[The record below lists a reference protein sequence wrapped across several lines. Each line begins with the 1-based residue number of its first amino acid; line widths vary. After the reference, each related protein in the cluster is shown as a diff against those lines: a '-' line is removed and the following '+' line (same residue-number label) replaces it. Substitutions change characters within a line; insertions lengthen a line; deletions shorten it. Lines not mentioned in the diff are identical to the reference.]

1 MSCMSEVQAP
11 LLTEPI
17 LLFVNPAS
25 GGGLGLELM
34 NRLRDCSMVHV
45 VQLPAEQDTWFEK
58 YEHVV
63 NNPNVRC
70 CAAGGD
76 GTVNWVVQ
84 LLRKFYTGVFQPP
97 LAVIPFGT
105 GNDMS
110 RSLGWGSG
118 MTRATL
124 SSVGRTIENIAASRH
139 VVDSDMWEVTIERK
153 DTGDVNV
160 YPMINYVSFGVDAA
174 VTKDYETIRRTC
186 QPLVCCPCMSKT
198 LFVPAGVFHIFGKR
212 PLNDYVTIELEGV
225 NAWSSEPHVMKPAAG
240 DKTLVFMST
249 PTIYGGRALWR
260 GEQPCSMSDGKLEVV
275 LEGGLGELILSNV
288 GINISRSYA
297 QADGARVETTEPIAY
312 QIDGEASIMNGPAI
326 FTIKRVGSYPL
337 LFAE

>member
-1 MSCMSEVQAP
+1 M
-11 LLTEPI
+11 
-17 LLFVNPAS
+17 
-25 GGGLGLELM
+25 
-34 NRLRDCSMVHV
+34 
-45 VQLPAEQDTWFEK
+45 
-58 YEHVV
+58 
-63 NNPNVRC
+63 
-70 CAAGGD
+70 
-76 GTVNWVVQ
+76 
-84 LLRKFYTGVFQPP
+84 
-97 LAVIPFGT
+97 
-105 GNDMS
+105 
-110 RSLGWGSG
+110 
-118 MTRATL
+118 
-124 SSVGRTIENIAASRH
+124 
-139 VVDSDMWEVTIERK
+139 TIERK
-153 DTGDVNV
+153 DTGEVKV

-212 PLNDYVTIELEGV
+212 PLNDYVHIELEGV

-297 QADGARVETTEPIAY
+297 QADGARVETSEPIAY
-312 QIDGEASIMNGPAI
+312 QIDGEATIMNGPAI